1 MMHPDDGALLRFLD
15 MDTSGYEYDELGEHL
30 GRCSGCSERLEDIR
44 DTICLVAA
52 ALSRTDVSVRKRRQR
67 ALPRMFAVAATIL
80 LAVAV
85 YYTPLRAWV
94 AERARELWSVNED
107 VDEHVPLTQQE
118 VDARAPSSGSVSF
131 VTTSDVFLIEVTARQ
146 ETGSLTVTVG
156 PGEMATAR
164 IRGDLID
171 ESLFVLPGGIRIVNT
186 TASTTAYFVALPA
199 GVERI
204 EVVIANE
211 GAVVL
216 QPSEAQREWTIPMS
230 AQ

>member
-15 MDTSGYEYDELGEHL
+15 MDTSGHECDELSEHL

-44 DTICLVAA
+44 DTMCLVAA
-52 ALSRTDVSVRKRRQR
+52 ALSRTDVSVRKRSQR
-67 ALPRMFAVAATIL
+67 ALPRILAVAATIL

-85 YYTPLRAWV
+85 YFTPLRAWV
-94 AERARELWSVNED
+94 VERARGLWSVSND
-107 VDEHVPLTQQE
+107 VDVQVPLTQQE

-131 VTTSDVFLIEVTARQ
+131 ITTSDVFLIEVTSWQ
-146 ETGSLTVTVG
+146 EAGSLAVTVG
-156 PGEMATAR
+156 SGEMATAT

-186 TASTTAYFVALPA
+186 TASTTAYTVVLPP
-199 GVERI
+199 GVGRI
-204 EVVIANE
+204 EVQIANE

-216 QPSEAQREWTIPMS
+216 QPSDTQRAWTIPMAS
-230 AQ
+230 Q